1 MKAQNNIA
9 YIFLVVAILNLVFFV
24 DTIFTKANVDYYIF
38 SIESSKSINLMY
50 YAVISLLLFLIGAII
65 LYQNHQKNKN
75 K

>member
-9 YIFLVVAILNLVFFV
+9 YIFLLVAILNLVFFV

-38 SIESSKSINLMY
+38 SIETSKSINLMY

>member
-9 YIFLVVAILNLVFFV
+9 YIFLIVAILNLAFFI

-38 SIESSKSINLMY
+38 SIKTSKSINLMY
-50 YAVISLLLFLIGAII
+50 YAIISLLLLLTGAII
-65 LYQNHQKNKN
+65 LYRNHQKNKN

>member
-9 YIFLVVAILNLVFFV
+9 YIFLIVAILNLVFFV

-38 SIESSKSINLMY
+38 SIKTSKSINLIY
-50 YAVISLLLFLIGAII
+50 YAIISLLLLLTGTII
-65 LYQNHQKNKN
+65 LYRNHQKNKN

>member
-38 SIESSKSINLMY
+38 SIETSKSINLMY
-50 YAVISLLLFLIGAII
+50 YAVISLLLFLIGVII

>member
-38 SIESSKSINLMY
+38 SIETCKSINLMY

>member
-9 YIFLVVAILNLVFFV
+9 YIFIIVAILNLVFFI

-38 SIESSKSINLMY
+38 SIETSKSINLMY
-50 YAVISLLLFLIGAII
+50 YAIISLLLFLIGTII
-65 LYQNHQKNKN
+65 LYQNHQKNKS

>member
-38 SIESSKSINLMY
+38 SIETSKSINLMY

>member
-9 YIFLVVAILNLVFFV
+9 YIFLIVAILNLAFFI

-38 SIESSKSINLMY
+38 SIKTSKSINLMY

-65 LYQNHQKNKN
+65 LYQNHQKNIN

>member
-38 SIESSKSINLMY
+38 SIKTSKSINLMY

>member
-9 YIFLVVAILNLVFFV
+9 YIFLIVAILNLVFFV

-38 SIESSKSINLMY
+38 SIKTSKSVNLMY
-50 YAVISLLLFLIGAII
+50 YALISLLLFLSGAII